1 MVSSMSY
8 LTIKKPLGR
17 TKCELEC
24 WHKREHHLLREA
36 RCGKKEET
44 FTPFISIAYTCFEI
58 QHVILTG
65 VDEGEECGHLCG
77 NYQTRDMR

>member
-1 MVSSMSY
+1 MNCNAG
-8 LTIKKPLGR
+8 IKENITCSEKQDV
-17 TKCELEC
+17 
-24 WHKREHHLLREA
+24 
-36 RCGKKEET
+36 KKEET